1 MPNRLI
7 KTDGIINP
15 FAKPVI
21 TLEVDDKG
29 QVNLSSTLSPPDL
42 CKLLQNIAIDV
53 MFKYVDAAAQVKFER
68 EQSTN

>member
-1 MPNRLI
+1 MSNRLI

-68 EQSTN
+68 E